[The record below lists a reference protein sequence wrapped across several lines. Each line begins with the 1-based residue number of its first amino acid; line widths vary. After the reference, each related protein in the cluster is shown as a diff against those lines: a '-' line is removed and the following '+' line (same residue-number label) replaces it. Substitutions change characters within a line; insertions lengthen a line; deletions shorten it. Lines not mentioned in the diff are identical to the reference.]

1 MEWKNPITSKPFFA
15 AMAVLLFLATPFYA
29 LEAFYPAFLGV
40 HSIPFLAFALACL
53 LEGILMVVTIFQIDK
68 KPPTQIAIGFARY
81 EFAANPIF
89 TCVILSLSIIFPQA
103 PRDWLYFTNM
113 VITVVLILARLIA
126 VIYLN
131 NKMKKGDT
139 AYLPFRNHAYI
150 LTAGSIIAA
159 NYYIVSIWK
168 SQNMDLSIIT
178 EGGRSLAGFT
188 DFFLVMS
195 LLEVV
200 LGILILLQSLFF
212 AIANYF
218 SGKENKVIDLRL
230 NFRQS
235 RELIRKYEIPFWV
248 GIFSLALL
256 LVISV
261 ISMISAPTAYAPIA
275 TLYFIVLVI
284 RLTTHFMVSRI
295 KKKTGNEPRATF
307 REEHG
312 ALLFAAVLF
321 AIYAV
326 LCALFG
332 RIAFERMVDVKYT
345 LFLTFGLFVPWAVIK
360 LVLGSISFI
369 RSKKRGDPS
378 LMLYAYLDILLSIYT
393 LAQTFAIVAV
403 KAHME
408 GFRIAAIVLAVLLSV
423 YCLSSSV
430 RMIITGIRGL
440 KGKRTRAFAL
450 YESFHRDE

>member
-1 MEWKNPITSKPFFA
+1 MEWKNPITSKPFFV
-15 AMAVLLFLATPFYA
+15 AMAVLLFVATPFYA
-29 LEAFYPAFLGV
+29 LQAFYPDFLGFNGL
-40 HSIPFLAFALACL
+40 SFLAFALACL
-53 LEGILMVVTIFQIDK
+53 LEGILMVVTVFQIDK
-68 KPPTQIAIGFARY
+68 KPPTEIAIGFARY

-89 TCVILSLSIIFPQA
+89 ACVILSVSVVFPQA
-103 PRDWLYFTNM
+103 PRNWLYFTNM
-113 VITVVLILARLIA
+113 VITVVLILARLTA

-168 SQNMDLSIIT
+168 SHNMDLSIFT

-188 DFFLVMS
+188 DFFLAMS

-200 LGILILLQSLFF
+200 VGLLVLLQSLFF
-212 AIANYF
+212 AIANYY
-218 SGKENKVIDLRL
+218 SGKENKVIDFRL
-230 NFRQS
+230 NFKQS
-235 RELIRKYEIPFWV
+235 RELIAKYEVPFWI

-256 LVISV
+256 FTVSV
-261 ISMISAPTAYAPIA
+261 ISMLGSPAAYAPIA

-295 KKKTGNEPRATF
+295 KKKTGNEPKATF
-307 REEHG
+307 RKEHG
-312 ALLFAAVLF
+312 ALLFGAILF

-326 LCALFG
+326 LCAFYG
-332 RIAFERMVDVKYT
+332 RVAFERMANVDYT
-345 LFLTFGLFVPWAVIK
+345 LFLTFGLFVPWAVVK

-378 LMLYAYLDILLSIYT
+378 LMLFAYLDILLSIYT

-408 GFRIAAIVLAVLLSV
+408 GFRVAAIVFAVLLSI
-423 YCLSSSV
+423 YCLVSSI
-430 RMIITGIRGL
+430 RMIVIGIRGL
-440 KGKRTRAFAL
+440 KGKRLKALSL
-450 YESFHRDE
+450 YESFRRDD